1 MSKITEYAA
10 VTRFDAND
18 VLIKDGTNGTK
29 TIKASDA
36 AVDFAGM
43 ISGIQHR
50 NVYRGKNL
58 GTTITDAQKAAVHN
72 GTFDDLFIGDYW
84 TINGHKYIIADMNYW
99 KGRYD
104 KLTAAEGEDPILSV
118 DKNHLV
124 MLAVW
129 PGTAK
134 MNDTAIT
141 TGAYLGSK
149 MYTENLVPIREAIA
163 TDFGDMVVY
172 HRERFANSVDEES
185 GIPTTDVWVDSYA
198 DLMNETMVYGGY
210 IHSIEANG
218 AIINHDRVTIDC
230 EQLALFKLNPNTLG
244 RITVWLRDV
253 VTKTQ
258 FAVVD
263 YGGAALCGNANL
275 TGTVRPV
282 FSFAP

>member
-10 VTRFDAND
+10 ATRFDAND

-84 TINGHKYIIADMNYW
+84 TINGHKYVIADMNYW

-104 KLTAAEGEDPILSV
+104 KLTATEGEDPILSV

-185 GIPTTDVWVDSYA
+185 GVPTTDVWVDSYA
-198 DLMNETMVYGGY
+198 DLMNEPMVYGGY
-210 IHSIEANG
+210 IHSIEADG
-218 AIINHDRVTIDC
+218 AINHDRLTIDRD
-230 EQLALFKLNPNTLG
+230 QLALFKLNPNALG
-244 RITVWLRDV
+244 RYAVWLRDV
-253 VTKTQ
+253 VSETQ
-258 FAVVD
+258 FASVHY
-263 YGGAALCGNANL
+263 YGHAASNDAFF
-275 TGTVRPV
+275 TYSVRPV

>member
-10 VTRFDAND
+10 ATRFDAND

-84 TINGHKYIIADMNYW
+84 TINGHKYVIADMNYW

-104 KLTAAEGEDPILSV
+104 KLTATEGEDPILSV

-185 GIPTTDVWVDSYA
+185 GVPTTDVWVDSYA
-198 DLMNETMVYGGY
+198 DLMNEPMVYGGY
-210 IHSIEANG
+210 IHSIEADG
-218 AIINHDRVTIDC
+218 AINHDRLTIDRD
-230 EQLALFKLNPNTLG
+230 QLALFKLDPNALG
-244 RITVWLRDV
+244 RYAVWLRDV
-253 VTKTQ
+253 VSETQ
-258 FAVVD
+258 FANVV
-263 YGGAALCGNANL
+263 GNGYAYCNNAGN
-275 TGTVRPV
+275 TSYVRPV